1 MRVPFPMRR
10 EYVRGPQYAELWRS
24 PLLDIKCGRGT
35 PECGRCSPEERVA
48 MLRSHLLLRPF
59 SRIENVLAWTGCID
73 EEHFVLTVGVAVA
86 RLRVE
91 AVGRDDRGQFAVLRA
106 LDDAVLDELHLRVE
120 PEWCAGWPRSGPGCR
135 ISVWGCQQSFVGDA
149 RIGMIPVI
157 ESTSSETILGEPDVC
172 LASVLFEPNGVA
184 REWLGP
190 LRLVTT

>member
-1 MRVPFPMRR
+1 
-10 EYVRGPQYAELWRS
+10 
-24 PLLDIKCGRGT
+24 
-35 PECGRCSPEERVA
+35 

-59 SRIENVLAWTGCID
+59 SKIENVLQWTGYID
-73 EEHFVLTVGVAVA
+73 EKHFVLTVGVAVA
-86 RLRVE
+86 RFRFDCI
-91 AVGRDDRGQFAVLRA
+91 GRDEKGPFAVLRA
-106 LDDAVLDELHLRVE
+106 IEDAVLGDLHLRVE

-157 ESTSSETILGEPDVC
+157 ESTSSETMLGQPDVC

-190 LRLVTT
+190 LRLVAA